1 MVEIISTYWDA
12 CDDLS
17 KELLQFAAQ
26 SLDVD
31 FQTLFSAFEAPLT
44 NMTLLRYP
52 PTAGEAEFGYTEDEE
67 NVAEV
72 MGEEEMQ
79 GEVAVAG
86 FGGSEFAEI

>member
-1 MVEIISTYWDA
+1 MG
-12 CDDLS
+12 
-17 KELLQFAAQ
+17 AAEYAGVPT
-26 SLDVD
+26 SEE
-31 FQTLFSAFEAPLT
+31 EALY
-44 NMTLLRYP
+44 LGEEEV
-52 PTAGEAEFGYTEDEE
+52 AGEAEVGYTEDEE